1 MVNTLPVR
9 PFLTEAARFTR
20 TPAGLL
26 ADSGREGLRARLSFM
41 LTTIR
46 GCWFASRLP
55 SVGIVIG
62 TLLCG
67 ASAASGHRLWLVQ
80 DNKPYES
87 VTKSSKLYQDRE
99 AHTIRGVVQ
108 DIKTVK
114 LENDEQF
121 LQVSLKTPDEV
132 VNVHLGP
139 DWYMTEQ
146 IQHIEII
153 KGRELEV
160 IGSGNVVA
168 GTPVFVASE
177 IRDDQRNE
185 RLRLRHRD
193 GTPVWSGS
201 ERAH

>member
-1 MVNTLPVR
+1 MVNTLLVR
-9 PFLTEAARFTR
+9 HFPTGGGRFTR
-20 TPAGLL
+20 TRACLV
-26 ADSGREGLRARLSFM
+26 ADSGREGVRARLSFM
-41 LTTIR
+41 LTIR

-55 SVGIVIG
+55 SVGVVIG

-67 ASAASGHRLWLVQ
+67 ASAASGHALWLVQ

-153 KGRELEV
+153 KGRELEI

>member
-1 MVNTLPVR
+1 
-9 PFLTEAARFTR
+9 
-20 TPAGLL
+20 
-26 ADSGREGLRARLSFM
+26 M
-41 LTTIR
+41 LTTVR
-46 GCWFASRLP
+46 RRRCTYRMV
-55 SVGIVIG
+55 SVCTVIG
-62 TLLCG
+62 ALLC
-67 ASAASGHRLWLVQ
+67 SAGMTPLYAELWLAQ

-87 VTKSSKLYQDRE
+87 VNKSSKLYDDRE
-99 AHTIRGVVQ
+99 SHTIRGVVQ

-114 LENDEQF
+114 LENEDQF
-121 LQVSLKTPDEV
+121 VQISLKTPDGA

-146 IQHIEII
+146 IQHIEIK

-160 IGSGNVVA
+160 LGSGNVVA

-177 IRDDQRNE
+177 IRDDKRNE

-193 GTPVWSGS
+193 GTPVWTGS